1 MAKIKIDK
9 HDFLRVILTDTLP
22 YEVPIN
28 FLNEGIYFHL
38 KSLQSTSVISKGVSS
53 DIVEFLNIFFNY
65 DGFTKPYNY
74 RIHKNSNSK
83 RLLSIPHPS
92 IQKRIAGLYKEYDA
106 LITELCSRSPVSLR
120 AANKVA
126 SRFYEKELV
135 NYSEIDTKNGVEVES
150 EAFEQTSV
158 FASSYFTYK
167 KYNFLYKYYDSY
179 ESHRIE
185 KKFGHLTR
193 FDISKC
199 FHNIFVPSF
208 GWAVKGKDF
217 SKRYSDYFSLENK
230 FQNLM
235 IDAND
240 SDNSGIIIG
249 PEFSRIFAEI
259 ILQKIDLAIINEVKF
274 KLKLVFDVDYTLR
287 RYVDDY
293 FLYTKDKTISKIIF
307 EVILSVLEKF
317 KLFVNE
323 SKTEF
328 SEVPFITGLTIAK
341 MDAKELVKD
350 TFDRLINSSVNDRND
365 LMIASINPAR
375 EANKFI
381 KNLKRLVKENN
392 VNYESLSG
400 YALGEIRRK
409 IFKFLENESVRDS
422 IVLKK
427 TECLLDLLLFTL
439 EISFFIYSMDI
450 RVRTTY
456 IITQLVVRINSIT
469 QVAHAAFKDDVRKK
483 IYDESVLLLSK
494 MKDKGKANSIE
505 TLNLLISIKTNFT
518 DYPISEKDLLDLFEI
533 QTIKGDTSDVNVIS
547 KKENCQIGYFQLMVL
562 SSFIEHDYPSIN
574 DFIEQEILHVFSGY
588 DSTEIKNT
596 TDATCMFLDSM
607 SNPYFSNDFKIELFS
622 LVSKKISGSQFSDNK
637 VINYLKN
644 NEWFFTWKKEN
655 LAQILM
661 KKELRSPY

>member
-1 MAKIKIDK
+1 MGKVKIEKNDY
-9 HDFLRVILTDTLP
+9 LRVLLTDTLP

-28 FLNEGIYFHL
+28 FLNEGVYFHL
-38 KSLQSTSVISKGVSS
+38 KRIYSLSKDEKKPGKAII
-53 DIVEFLNIFFNY
+53 DFLNVFFEYQN
-65 DGFTKPYNY
+65 FTKPYNY
-74 RIHKNSNSK
+74 RIHKNSNSL

-92 IQKRIAGLYKEYDA
+92 IQKRITDIYKEYDS

-135 NYSEIDTKNGVEVES
+135 NYTEIDTRNGVEVES
-150 EAFEQTSV
+150 EAFEKTSI

-185 KKFGHLTR
+185 KKFGYLTR

-208 GWAVKGKDF
+208 GWAVKGKIF
-217 SKRYSDYFSLENK
+217 SKRYANYFSLESK

-235 IDAND
+235 IDANE

-249 PEFSRIFAEI
+249 PEFSRIFAEV
-259 ILQKIDLAIINEVKF
+259 ILQHIDLNIINEVKS
-274 KLKLVFDVDYTLR
+274 KLKLAFDKDYTLR

-293 FLYTKDKTISKIIF
+293 FLYTKEPSTAKSILNL
-307 EVILSVLEKF
+307 ILSELEKF

-323 SKTEF
+323 SKTNY

-341 MDAKELVKD
+341 MDIKDLVTE
-350 TFDRLINSSVNDRND
+350 TFDKITGDKTEKNEKLAIFKS
-365 LMIASINPAR
+365 LTPAR
-375 EANKFI
+375 EANRFI
-381 KNLKRLVKENN
+381 KNLKRLVKDND

-400 YALGEIRRK
+400 YALGEIRRRLFK
-409 IFKFLENESVRDS
+409 ILDNEDVIKS
-422 IVLKK
+422 IS
-427 TECLLDLLLFTL
+427 TRETNPLLSLLLFSL

-456 IITQLVVRINSIT
+456 IITQLVVRVNAIT
-469 QVAHAAFKDDVRKK
+469 DVAHSSFKDDVRKK

-505 TLNLLISIKTNFT
+505 TLNLLISIKTNFE
-518 DYPISEKDLLDLFEI
+518 DYPISESDLLHLFDI
-533 QTIKGDTSDVNVIS
+533 DIKYEGEEKIIY
-547 KKENCQIGYFQLMVL
+547 KKDNCQVGYFQLMVL
-562 SSFIEHDYPSIN
+562 SGFVENNYPVINKFIENEIFRVLNASDEIEMIN
-574 DFIEQEILHVFSGY
+574 T
-588 DSTEIKNT
+588 TEI
-596 TDATCMFLDSM
+596 TCMFLDSM
-607 SNPYFSNDFKIELFS
+607 SNPYFSEEFKRRVFS
-622 LVSKKISGSQFSDNK
+622 LISMRILK
-637 VINYLKN
+637 VEGDETVFDYLKD

>member
-1 MAKIKIDK
+1 MGKVKIDK
-9 HDFLRVILTDTLP
+9 HDYLRVILTDTLP

-28 FLNEGIYFHL
+28 FLNEGVYFHL
-38 KSLQSTSVISKGVSS
+38 KRQLGLYGNKTGLDKSTLDFLDV
-53 DIVEFLNIFFNY
+53 FLNYNE
-65 DGFTKPYNY
+65 FTKPYNY
-74 RIHKNSNSK
+74 RIHKNSTSK

-92 IQKRIAGLYKEYDA
+92 IQKRIANIYKEYDS
-106 LITELCSRSPVSLR
+106 LITELCSRSPISLR

-135 NYSEIDTKNGVEVES
+135 NYSVVDPRNGVEIES
-150 EAFEQTSV
+150 DAFEKTSA

-208 GWAVKGKDF
+208 GWAVKGKSF
-217 SKRYSDYFSLENK
+217 SKRYSDYFSLEDK
-230 FQNLM
+230 FQRLM
-235 IDAND
+235 MDAND

-259 ILQKIDLAIINEVKF
+259 ILQNIDLNIIDEIKS
-274 KLKLVFDVDYTLR
+274 KLNLVFDKDYTLR

-293 FLYTKDKTISKIIF
+293 FLYTKERTVANSILDI
-307 EVILSVLEKF
+307 ILSELEKY

-328 SEVPFITGLTIAK
+328 TEVPFITGLTIAK
-341 MDAKELVKD
+341 MDIKDLVRI
-350 TFDRLINSSVNDRND
+350 TFEKIVSTDINNESEFKFFKS
-365 LMIASINPAR
+365 LSPAR
-375 EANKFI
+375 EANRFI

-400 YALGEIRRK
+400 YALGEIRREL
-409 IFKFLENESVRDS
+409 FKLLEDDNVIKCISD
-422 IVLKK
+422 KK
-427 TECLLDLLLFTL
+427 TDSLLDLLLFSL

-456 IITQLVVRINSIT
+456 IITQLVVRINLIT
-469 QVAHAAFKDDVRKK
+469 EEAHSSFKDDVRKK

-505 TLNLLISIKTNFT
+505 TLNLLISIKTNFE
-518 DYPISEKDLLDLFEI
+518 DYPISDDDILNLFDIVRDKE
-533 QTIKGDTSDVNVIS
+533 SNVIV
-547 KKENCQIGYFQLMVL
+547 KKQNCQIGYFQLMVL
-562 SSFIEHDYPSIN
+562 SSFIESNHPIIN
-574 DFIEQEILHVFSGY
+574 DFIEQEVFRVFDELDGV
-588 DSTEIKNT
+588 EIKNT
-596 TDATCMFLDSM
+596 TDATCMFFDSM
-607 SNPYFSNDFKIELFS
+607 SNPYFSEDFKIKLFKM
-622 LVSKKISGSQFSDNK
+622 VSNK
-637 VINYLKN
+637 VFDEKVNDDVMYYLRD

>member
-1 MAKIKIDK
+1 MGKVKIDK
-9 HDFLRVILTDTLP
+9 HDYLRVILTDTLP

-28 FLNEGIYFHL
+28 FLNEGVYFHL
-38 KSLQSTSVISKGVSS
+38 KKKNNKQEISK
-53 DIVEFLNIFFNY
+53 DILSFLDHFFNY
-65 DGFTKPYNY
+65 SNFTKPYNY
-74 RIHKNSNSK
+74 RIHKNSSSK
-83 RLLSIPHPS
+83 RLLSIPHPA
-92 IQKRIAGLYKEYDA
+92 IQKRITDLYKEYDS

-135 NYSEIDTKNGVEVES
+135 NYSEVDSRSGVEIETD
-150 EAFEQTSV
+150 AFEKTSA
-158 FASSYFTYK
+158 FASSYFTYR

-185 KKFGHLTR
+185 KKFGFLTR

-208 GWAVKGKDF
+208 GWAVKGKEF
-217 SKRYSDYFSLENK
+217 SKRYSDHYSLERK
-230 FQNLM
+230 FQSVM
-235 IDAND
+235 VDAND

-249 PEFSRIFAEI
+249 PEFSRIFAEV
-259 ILQKIDLAIINEVKF
+259 ILQHVDLNVIEEIGCKTQ
-274 KLKLVFDVDYTLR
+274 LVFERDYTIR

-293 FLYTKDKTISKIIF
+293 FLYTKEKSVAIKIFDIIVS
-307 EVILSVLEKF
+307 ELEKY

-341 MDAKELVKD
+341 MDIKELVTFTYESIIIND
-350 TFDRLINSSVNDRND
+350 TSEGKNAIGFRKINSS
-365 LMIASINPAR
+365 R

-381 KNLKRLVKENN
+381 KNIKRLVKTNN
-392 VNYESLSG
+392 VSYESLSG

-409 IFKFLENESVRDS
+409 LFSLLESESVIKS
-422 IVLKK
+422 IQEKE
-427 TECLLDLLLFTL
+427 TDTLLPVLLFTL

-456 IITQLVVRINSIT
+456 IITQLVVRFNLIT
-469 QVAHAAFKDDVRKK
+469 EVAHVNFKDDVRKK

-505 TLNLLISIKTNFT
+505 TLNLLISIKTNFE
-518 DYPISEKDLLDLFEI
+518 DYPISDHAILDLFDIELLSSDGNDFI
-533 QTIKGDTSDVNVIS
+533 Q
-547 KKENCQIGYFQLMVL
+547 KKNNCQIGYFQLMVL
-562 SSFIEHDYPSIN
+562 SSFIESKHPVIN
-574 DFIEQEILHVFSGY
+574 KFIESEILDYFSPMDGL
-588 DSTEIKNT
+588 EIKST
-596 TDATCMFLDSM
+596 TEAVCMFLDSM
-607 SNPYFSNDFKIELFS
+607 SNPYFSEQFKAKLFDD
-622 LVSKKISGSQFSDNK
+622 VSGKIDNLNEGSQVMDYIK
-637 VINYLKN
+637 E